1 MWRVML
7 VAQMLAV
14 LIVTS
19 GALARTHA
27 ERHCKGFRS
36 LATAFVCAQTAARR
50 DTAFSYPKAQASLT
64 QRSSPAVAT
73 SPSLPCTHCLRPF
86 ACRWRMSTA
95 GSSNEAKA
103 SSRHGVKFQDMLDQ
117 VRTFSLAQ
125 VMCLED
131 EVTRTIIVGL
141 VDGSKVPEVEKA
153 FRILYEDFPPIR
165 LAGNLLFDM
174 IQRAIDTCPVLEWDD
189 DSQPLTDAAVRNARN
204 LFSIADT
211 DDSGYLDDGEIRRFL
226 DKLQALGWTVDRDK
240 ERLLQLAEQ
249 QGSRMKFAS
258 FPAGAPHLFRLPE
271 EEQQALVQEL
281 AAEWLRDEGEGE
293 TGAEGNGSGERRG
306 DKPAWRWSGHQKR
319 AKYEHRFAEMIS
331 TVDAWREGVV
341 SISGGALPPVPSGGG
356 GESSRL
362 HQVLHGALIGATCPT
377 LVEALRCVYVEYAP
391 LRMGGDLI
399 FSLLKSALDRDQ

>member
-1 MWRVML
+1 MWRGRL
-7 VAQMLAV
+7 VAQMLAA

-27 ERHCKGFRS
+27 ERHCKGLRS
-36 LATAFVCAQTAARR
+36 LATAFVCAKTAARR
-50 DTAFSYPKAQASLT
+50 DTAFSDPSAQACLT
-64 QRSSPAVAT
+64 QRTSPALTT
-73 SPSLPCTHCLRPF
+73 SPSLVRTHCLRPF
-86 ACRWRMSTA
+86 ACRLRMSTT

-103 SSRHGVKFQDMLDQ
+103 SNRHSVKFQAMLDK
-117 VRTFSLAQ
+117 VRAYSLAQ

-141 VDGSKVPEVEKA
+141 VDGSKVPEVERA
-153 FRILYEDFPPIR
+153 FLILYEDFPPIR

-174 IQRAIDTCPVLEWDD
+174 IERAIDTCPVLEWDD

-306 DKPAWRWSGHQKR
+306 DKPAWRWSGHEKR